1 MTNMSLRPY
10 LSTNYSLN
18 NPGYLTRH
26 PTSRG
31 HLLTKFHSRTYKFY
45 NNTATF
51 PFAYGLHYTNFST
64 KISSPS
70 NSVFNISS
78 LASSVQNS
86 SVHLDLQSFITVP
99 VKVSNTG
106 SATSDYVLLGFLS
119 GEFGP
124 TPYPKKSLV
133 AYQRLHNIEP
143 GTSQTGNLTLTL
155 GSLGRV
161 DTNGDVVLY
170 PGSYKL
176 GVDING
182 SVAWEFRLL
191 EDEEV
196 LDSWPV
202 SPAFGNPGNE
212 TNTEL

>member
-1 MTNMSLRPY
+1 
-10 LSTNYSLN
+10 
-18 NPGYLTRH
+18 
-26 PTSRG
+26 
-31 HLLTKFHSRTYKFY
+31 
-45 NNTATF
+45 
-51 PFAYGLHYTNFST
+51 
-64 KISSPS
+64 
-70 NSVFNISS
+70 
-78 LASSVQNS
+78 
-86 SVHLDLQSFITVP
+86 
-99 VKVSNTG
+99 
-106 SATSDYVLLGFLS
+106 
-119 GEFGP
+119 
-124 TPYPKKSLV
+124 
-133 AYQRLHNIEP
+133 
-143 GTSQTGNLTLTL
+143 LTL